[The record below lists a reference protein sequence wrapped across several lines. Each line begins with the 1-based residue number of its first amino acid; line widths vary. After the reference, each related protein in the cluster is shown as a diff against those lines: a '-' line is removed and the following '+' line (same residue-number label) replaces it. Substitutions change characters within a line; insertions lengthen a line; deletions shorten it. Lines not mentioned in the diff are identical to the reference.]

1 MFDVLGFFKLL
12 VREGTDAFET
22 DDSLRSVISP
32 LGVELA
38 DSGLLGFDLPM
49 CLGGCGNEPMLTVFR
64 SVLPAELSV
73 AGKEGTEGEVMCFA
87 PARGRADED
96 TARFAVEGLGRSE
109 PRPVVPTFEVRVL
122 GTGNEGKGPV
132 GGAIDGLDGRGS
144 ELTDMMVVRVG
155 GCRVC
160 EAAVGT
166 TGRDCQ
172 RERLWCSCIR
182 TLWRRMHVR
191 RSIAAFAQKAIRC
204 PAQEVADEAEA
215 NGRWRCLNR
224 REKR

>member
-1 MFDVLGFFKLL
+1 MSTVTESALPLSKLGGDNGDRGKRPRAPPVFDVLGFFRLL
-12 VREGTDAFET
+12 VREGIDAFET

-49 CLGGCGNEPMLTVFR
+49 CLGGCGNEPILTVFR
-64 SVLPAELSV
+64 SVLPPDNAPAELSV

-109 PRPVVPTFEVRVL
+109 VRVL

-144 ELTDMMVVRVG
+144 ELTDMLVF
-155 GCRVC
+155 
-160 EAAVGT
+160 EWAT
-166 TGRDCQ
+166 
-172 RERLWCSCIR
+172 
-182 TLWRRMHVR
+182 
-191 RSIAAFAQKAIRC
+191 
-204 PAQEVADEAEA
+204 AEFVKRQL
-215 NGRWRCLNR
+215 GR
-224 REKR
+224 REKTVNASAFGVPVSVRYGGVCMSDARLRPLHKKQ

>member
-64 SVLPAELSV
+64 SVLPPDNAPAELSV

-144 ELTDMMVVRVG
+144 ELTDMMVV
-155 GCRVC
+155 
-160 EAAVGT
+160 EWAA
-166 TGRDCQ
+166 
-172 RERLWCSCIR
+172 
-182 TLWRRMHVR
+182 
-191 RSIAAFAQKAIRC
+191 
-204 PAQEVADEAEA
+204 AEFVKRQL
-215 NGRWRCLNR
+215 GR
-224 REKR
+224 REETVNASAFGVPVSVRYGGVCMSDARLRPLHKKQ